1 MNNNCLC
8 SLLNSEWIWIIIVAL
23 IVINCCG
30 CN

>member
-1 MNNNCLC
+1 MNNCLC

-23 IVINCCG
+23 IVINCCCG